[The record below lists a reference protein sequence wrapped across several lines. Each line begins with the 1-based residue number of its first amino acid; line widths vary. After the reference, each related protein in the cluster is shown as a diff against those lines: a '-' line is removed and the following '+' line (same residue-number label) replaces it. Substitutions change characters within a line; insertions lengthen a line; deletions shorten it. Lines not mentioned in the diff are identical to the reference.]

1 MGTKWWTGH
10 KQCVLGRVWLF
21 ATPWTVAHQP
31 LLSTEFSRPEYG
43 SVLPFPTPGD
53 FPDPGIEPTSCVSPA
68 LAGGFFTTAPSKTG
82 NTLSQMP
89 SFPFHSTAYYFQN
102 IQPNPTKSNETFIL
116 KRICQSCGHFS
127 GLKTPLVAHL
137 LSFYR
142 NYRASYSITDT

>member
-1 MGTKWWTGH
+1 MCMCCYA
-10 KQCVLGRVWLF
+10 QLF
-21 ATPWTVAHQP
+21 ATSWTVAAQAP
-31 LLSTEFSRPEYG
+31 LAMEFSRQEYW
-43 SVLPFPTPGD
+43 SVLSFPTPGYL
-53 FPDPGIEPTSCVSPA
+53 PDPGFETAFFASPA
-68 LAGGFFTTAPSKTG
+68 LAGGFFTTAPPRTG

-102 IQPNPTKSNETFIL
+102 IQPNPTKSDETFIL

-127 GLKTPLVAHL
+127 GLKTPLVTHL